1 MVAVKE
7 KREKEEQ
14 GRSGRKRKRRR
25 KKRKMMERGKKS
37 GECRKK
43 PRRTTGHTDT
53 KAHSV
58 RRLSLSHG

>member
-7 KREKEEQ
+7 KREKEE
-14 GRSGRKRKRRR
+14 REEEEKAKEEEKIRMERR
-25 KKRKMMERGKKS
+25 KKN

-43 PRRTTGHTDT
+43 PRRTSGHTDT

-58 RRLSLSHG
+58 RRLSILRG